1 MKLNRFFPLP
11 CDPFISHMRI
21 AYEDGIRKQTEEH
34 WRGKIAGEVLR
45 KFPHT
50 PNVEIIAK
58 EIRENYEG

>member
-1 MKLNRFFPLP
+1 
-11 CDPFISHMRI
+11 MRI
-21 AYEDGIRKQTEEH
+21 AYEDGLRKQTEEY